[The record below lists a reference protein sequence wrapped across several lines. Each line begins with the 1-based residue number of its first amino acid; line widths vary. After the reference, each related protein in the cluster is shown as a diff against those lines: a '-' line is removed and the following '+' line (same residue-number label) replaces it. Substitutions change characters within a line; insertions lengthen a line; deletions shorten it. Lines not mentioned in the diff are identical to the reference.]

1 MYKIDDSKINYNS
14 IIKNLK
20 EKVVVIDFWASW
32 CAPCREQFANS
43 VNMQKYFSGKE
54 IEFVFISIDKNIA
67 SWKKAC
73 KEEGLFEQKNNY
85 LLLNSDN
92 ADIIKNFA
100 IKSIPRYIILGKDGK
115 IVTSTIFQKIDD
127 ALKST
132 VTSALLR

>member
-1 MYKIDDSKINYNS
+1 
-14 IIKNLK
+14 
-20 EKVVVIDFWASW
+20 
-32 CAPCREQFANS
+32 
-43 VNMQKYFSGKE
+43 MQKYFSGKE